1 MAKPQELVDGIWA
14 KYRTSLTTLI
24 STLEENDVLR
34 KELDINLDMPEDIA
48 ELEKRV
54 EDRLNK

>member
-54 EDRLNK
+54 EDRLNR

>member
-34 KELDINLDMPEDIA
+34 KELDINLDMPEDID